1 VIFADRREGGVVLH
15 ANSPAQL
22 TRWQRLD
29 SWLPLEA
36 KILVPL
42 VLVTLGVAAVFGYV
56 LDREQ
61 ESAARASAE
70 SQSLDVARS
79 AVAAY

>member
-1 VIFADRREGGVVLH
+1 
-15 ANSPAQL
+15 
-22 TRWQRLD
+22 
-29 SWLPLEA
+29 
-36 KILVPL
+36 